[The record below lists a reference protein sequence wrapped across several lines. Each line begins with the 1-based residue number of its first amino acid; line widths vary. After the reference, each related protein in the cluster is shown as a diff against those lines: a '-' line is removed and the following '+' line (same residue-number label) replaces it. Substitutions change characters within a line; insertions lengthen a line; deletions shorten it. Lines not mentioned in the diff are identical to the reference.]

1 MCLFIRK
8 KKIVLIILLS
18 FSPSLSFHLPIWKF
32 IFYLLYLDT
41 KKYSKMIANF
51 FYPMLDDENFLAL
64 SKRVMNFLLLI
75 IANLSEILFI
85 LILKKLTINF
95 SSAKMFLI
103 GL

>member
-1 MCLFIRK
+1 
-8 KKIVLIILLS
+8 
-18 FSPSLSFHLPIWKF
+18 
-32 IFYLLYLDT
+32 
-41 KKYSKMIANF
+41 
-51 FYPMLDDENFLAL
+51 MLDDENFLAL

-95 SSAKMFLI
+95 SAAKMFLI